1 VRLVLASANPHKGT
15 EVRPLLEGA
24 GLEVVLAGEI
34 IPGWDVEESGD
45 SLTENARLKARTAV
59 AATGEAAIADDTG
72 LFVDALGGEPG
83 VRSSRYAG
91 ASATYADN
99 VRKLLAALE
108 GVPPERRTARFRTIA
123 LIARPDG
130 EEVSFEG
137 VLEGSILDVPRG
149 EHGFGYDP
157 VFLVPALGRSLAE
170 LDLEEKNRISHRAQ
184 AFGLAAA
191 FLAGHPGWLAG
202 SEAALAGKRSTR

>member
-1 VRLVLASANPHKGT
+1 LVLASANPHKGT
-15 EVRPLLEGA
+15 EVRSLLEAA
-24 GLEVVLAGEI
+24 GLELVLAAEI
-34 IPGWDVEESGD
+34 VPGWDVEESGD
-45 SLTENARLKARTAV
+45 SLTENARLKARAAV

-72 LFVDALGGEPG
+72 LFVDALGGAPG

-91 ASATYADN
+91 GSATYADN

-137 VLEGSILDVPRG
+137 VLEGSILEAPRG

-157 VFLVPALGRSLAE
+157 VFLVPALSRSLAE

-191 FLAGHPGWLAG
+191 FLMGRPGWLAG
-202 SEAALAGKRSTR
+202 SEAALAWKHSTR